1 MLNSVVLG
9 INASRAR
16 SGGARAHL
24 IGILTEGNPSEYGIK
39 EVHVWSHRGLLDAL
53 PDQPWLIKHCPTE
66 TEASMFR
73 QIWWEKF
80 SLPTLL
86 KASKCDILLNVD
98 AGTLCHFKPAITMS
112 RDMLS
117 YEPGEME
124 RFGFSISRLRL
135 IVLRYVQ
142 NLSLRN
148 ANVAVFLTRYAANM
162 IQRSAGKLRS
172 ITYIPHGVSD
182 AFRKRHRTHVIHD
195 NNKPLQCLYVSNAL
209 PYKHQWHVVDA
220 VGQLRN
226 QGFDIE
232 LTLVGGGEGYAQQ
245 RLQAQIA
252 KTDPHGAFVKQHEF
266 VPQGTLPDFLNA
278 ADLFVFASSCE
289 NMPNTLIEAMAMGL
303 PIACSKRG
311 PMPEVLEDGGVYFD
325 PEDPKDI
332 AAAVRTLIVDPNKA
346 EKLAQRARQL
356 SLQYSWSRCAEE
368 TFKLIARTAEQVEP
382 VHRNKWL

>member
-1 MLNSVVLG
+1 MILG

-24 IGILTEGNPSEYGIK
+24 IGILTEGNPTEHGIK
-39 EVHVWSHRGLLDAL
+39 QVHVWSYRELLDAL
-53 PDQPWLIKHCPTE
+53 PSPAWLIKHCPAE
-66 TEASMFR
+66 TEASMIR

-86 KASKCDILLNVD
+86 KASKCDILLNVG
-98 AGTLCHFKPAITMS
+98 AGTLCHFKPAVTMS

-124 RFGFSISRLRL
+124 RFGFSMSRLRL

-142 NLSLRN
+142 NSSLRN
-148 ANVAVFLTRYAANM
+148 ANVAVFLTRYAADM
-162 IQRSAGKLRS
+162 IQRSAGQIRN
-172 ITYIPHGVSD
+172 IAYIPHGVSD
-182 AFRKRHRTHVIHD
+182 AFRKQPRKHLD
-195 NNKPLQCLYVSNAL
+195 YDDNKPLQCLYISNAL

-220 VGQLRN
+220 IGQLRK

-232 LTLVGGGEGYAQQ
+232 LTLVGGGIGSAQQ
-245 RLQAQIA
+245 RLQTQIT
-252 KTDPHGAFVKQHEF
+252 KTDPVGTFVHQHEF
-266 VPQGTLPDFLNA
+266 VPQATLPDFLAA

-303 PIACSKRG
+303 PIACSNRG
-311 PMPEVLEDGGVYFD
+311 PMPEVLEDGGIYFD

-332 AAAVRTLIVDPNKA
+332 ADAVRALILDSNKA
-346 EKLAQRARQL
+346 GQLAQRAQQL
-356 SLQYSWSRCAEE
+356 SLQYSWSRCADD
-368 TFKLIARTAEQVEP
+368 TFKLIAKTVEQAEP
-382 VHRNKWL
+382 VQRNK